1 MITREDL
8 SRQKLFFIPLFDII
22 MSCDKEVVLSTA
34 IFYITE
40 NGLALAKRLQG
51 LCPGVRIEKFNS
63 KEVRDLWH
71 RHKNLIFIMASG
83 IVVRT
88 IAPLIKDKKTD
99 PAVIVLDENGKYTIS
114 LLSGHL
120 GGGNKLAKEIA
131 DFLKGQAIITTAS
144 DANSLP
150 SIDLWAKD
158 NDMVI
163 ENWDAL
169 PHIATRFL
177 NTGELKVYAEVDMK
191 MPQEFTKTKDPESAD
206 VVITNKQEID
216 SNVIPVKTG
225 IQKKKTKK
233 LGSCSPLKTCGDKL
247 RRNDKKKTICQLYL
261 RPKNLIIGIGCN
273 RGTSA
278 NEIEDSIKT
287 VLNENNLSFLSIH
300 SIVTIDI
307 KGDEKGLKEFS
318 KKYDLKI
325 NTYTSD
331 ELNAVVS
338 LQPSAF
344 SLSDTAFKATGAY
357 AVAEPAALLSAGSDK
372 LLVSKQKIENATI
385 AVAELE
391 CRNALCVKRNELKS
405 KKDSS
410 LITEPALSLSKCH
423 SSLYIV
429 GTGPGSIEHITPY
442 AQDVIRKS
450 DVIVGYGT
458 YLGLIQELIKDKEV
472 VSTGMTQEI
481 DRCKKAV
488 EIALSGKTVSVISG
502 GDPGIY
508 AMAGLVFEVLRGQG
522 VKGSRGQEINKSVV
536 SNPRT
541 LEPSHPAVEV
551 IPGIS
556 ALNACA
562 SRLGAPLMHDF
573 AVISLS
579 DRLTPWDLIE
589 KRLAAAAMA
598 DFVTVLY
605 NPKSIG
611 RQEHINKARAV
622 FLRHRSIETP
632 VGIVKGAMRENE
644 RIIITNLRDM
654 LNCDIDMQATVIIG
668 NSQTFIWKKWM
679 ITPRGYENKK

>member
-1 MITREDL
+1 MNTENKNQRIEFRI
-8 SRQKLFFIPLFDII
+8 QK
-22 MSCDKEVVLSTA
+22 SEVKTA

-40 NGLALAKRLQG
+40 NGLTLAKRLHG
-51 LCPGVRIEKFNS
+51 LYPDARIEKFS
-63 KEVRDLWH
+63 DDAVRKLWDD
-71 RHKNLIFIMASG
+71 HKNLIFIMASG

-88 IAPLIKDKKTD
+88 IAFLIKDKKID

-120 GGGNKLAKEIA
+120 GGANEITKAIA
-131 DFLKGQAIITTAS
+131 DFLGGHAVITTAS
-144 DANSLP
+144 DVNDLP
-150 SIDLWAKD
+150 SIDLWAME
-158 NDMVI
+158 NRLVI
-163 ENWDAL
+163 ENWDAV
-169 PHIATRFL
+169 PEISTRFL
-177 NTGELKVYAEVDMK
+177 NNRSLNVYSDIEIELPE
-191 MPQEFTKTKDPESAD
+191 EFKKTDNPESAD

-216 SNVIPVKTG
+216 LNVIPVQTG
-225 IQKKKTKK
+225 IQKKKIKE
-233 LGSCSPLKTCGDKL
+233 LDFCF

-261 RPKNLIIGIGCN
+261 RLKNLIIGIGCN

-300 SIVTIDI
+300 SIATIDI

-405 KKDSS
+405 KKDLS
-410 LITEPALSLSKCH
+410 LVTEPALSLSNSH
-423 SSLYIV
+423 SSLYII

-488 EIALSGKTVSVISG
+488 ELALSGKTVSVISG

-508 AMAGLVFEVLRGQG
+508 AMAGLVFDIYRGM
-522 VKGSRGQEINKSVV
+522 
-536 SNPRT
+536 
-541 LEPSHPAVEV
+541 AVHVPVNIEV

-573 AVISLS
+573 AVVSLS

-654 LNCDIDMQATVIIG
+654 LNYDIDMQATVIIG

>member
-1 MITREDL
+1 MNTENKNQRIEFRI
-8 SRQKLFFIPLFDII
+8 QK
-22 MSCDKEVVLSTA
+22 SEVKTA

-40 NGLALAKRLQG
+40 NGLTLAKRLHG
-51 LCPGVRIEKFNS
+51 LYPDARIERFS
-63 KEVRDLWH
+63 ADAVRKLWDD
-71 RHKNLIFIMASG
+71 HKNLIFIMASG

-88 IAPLIKDKKTD
+88 IASLIKDKKID

-120 GGGNKLAKEIA
+120 GGANEITKAIA
-131 DFLKGQAIITTAS
+131 DFLGGHAVITTAS
-144 DANSLP
+144 DVNDLP
-150 SIDLWAKD
+150 SIDLWAME
-158 NDMVI
+158 NRLVI
-163 ENWDAL
+163 ENWDAV
-169 PHIATRFL
+169 PKISTRFL
-177 NTGELKVYAEVDMK
+177 NNRSLNVYSDIEIELPE
-191 MPQEFTKTKDPESAD
+191 EFKKTDNPESAD
-206 VVITNKQEID
+206 VVITNKQGID

-233 LGSCSPLKTCGDKL
+233 LDSCFS
-247 RRNDKKKTICQLYL
+247 RNDKKKTICQLYL

-300 SIVTIDI
+300 SIATIDI

-338 LQPSAF
+338 LRPSAF

-405 KKDSS
+405 KKDLS
-410 LITEPALSLSKCH
+410 LVTEPALSLSKGH

-442 AQDVIRKS
+442 AQDAIRKS

-458 YLGLIQELIKDKEV
+458 YLDLIQELIKDKEV

-481 DRCKKAV
+481 ERCKKAV

-508 AMAGLVFEVLRGQG
+508 AMAGLVFDILRAQNTEHRTQTI
-522 VKGSRGQEINKSVV
+522 KSEIRNQKSEINSLLVTRY
-536 SNPRT
+536 SS
-541 LEPSHPAVEV
+541 LSVEV

-589 KRLAAAAMA
+589 KRLIAAAMS
-598 DFVTVLY
+598 DFVIVLY
-605 NPKSIG
+605 NPKSMG
-611 RQEHINKARAV
+611 RTEHINKARAI
-622 FLRHRSIETP
+622 FLRHRSTETP

-654 LNCDIDMQATVIIG
+654 LNYDIDMQATVIIG